1 MNLQTHQKKIV
12 AGAVKVLESNMIA
25 VYSNNYATDHYIS
38 QLNFGQP
45 YQVYH
50 FIEEYLASDDQIKIA
65 FVNHINMYNTAV
77 LEKLRQCQVTN
88 DNGGVFSYEIV
99 QLKEFS
105 DLVVAFDNE
114 IHPYHHN
121 IFQQHQQSN
130 VCWAIPGHINDP
142 LLVDPANVILWN
154 YHVDTMVDPYCKTLL
169 YKLKELDHTTPKPM
183 SFDALLGNQRAHR
196 DFVYDMIQS
205 QNLQKQILTTY
216 MNQGPSG
223 VMLID
228 NNFKTH
234 FEWEP
239 DIENFDSTVTR
250 STDSVQYQGCQL
262 ALSRI
267 LPIQVY
273 NRTAY
278 SIVTETGLD
287 NRYSFFTEK
296 TAKPMMARRLFV
308 MFSGYKFLQNLRNLG
323 FQTFDKVID
332 ESYDLMYNDNDRWSA
347 AFEQVQRLCKMDQ
360 SEVFAKIAP
369 AVEHNYHLVMNT
381 DWTQH
386 LLDQLQQKLTQF
398 LSTYNNNTQ
407 I

>member
-1 MNLQTHQKKIV
+1 MNLQTHQKKTV
-12 AGAVKVLESNMIA
+12 ADAGKVLESSMIA
-25 VYSNNYATDHYIS
+25 VYSNNISTDHYIS
-38 QLNFGQP
+38 QLKFGQS
-45 YQVYH
+45 YQIYH
-50 FIEEYLASDDQIKIA
+50 SVEQYLSSDSQIKIA
-65 FVNHINMYNTAV
+65 FVNHLN
-77 LEKLRQCQVTN
+77 
-88 DNGGVFSYEIV
+88 SYEPLDSEELRLYQEIDGCRFSHEIG
-99 QLKEFS
+99 QLKTLS

-114 IHPYHHN
+114 MQPYHYD
-121 IFQQHQQSN
+121 IFQQHQQPN
-130 VCWAIPGHINDP
+130 VCWAIPGHVNDQQ
-142 LLVDPANVILWN
+142 LVDPNNIILWN
-154 YHVDTMVDPYCKTLL
+154 HHVDTMVDPYCDRLL
-169 YKLKELDHTTPKPM
+169 HKLKELDHSTPKPM
-183 SFDALLGNQRAHR
+183 CFDALLGQPRAHR
-196 DFVYDMIQS
+196 DFVYDTIQF

-216 MNQGPSG
+216 MNWGRRG
-223 VMLID
+223 RLLI
-228 NNFKTH
+228 NNHFKEN

-239 DIENFDSTVTR
+239 DIENFDSTVTN
-250 STDSVQYQGCQL
+250 STNSVQYQGCQI

-278 SIVTETGLD
+278 SIVAETGLD

-323 FQTFDKVID
+323 FQTFDTVID

-369 AVEHNYHLVMNT
+369 AVEHNFHLVMNT

-386 LLDQLQQKLTQF
+386 MLDQLQQKLNQHLGTH
-398 LSTYNNNTQ
+398 NNSTQ

>member
-1 MNLQTHQKKIV
+1 V
-12 AGAVKVLESNMIA
+12 EKVLESNMIA

-38 QLNFGQP
+38 QLNFGYP

-50 FIEEYLASDDQIKIA
+50 SVEQYLGADAKIKIA
-65 FVNHINMYNTAV
+65 FVNHLN
-77 LEKLRQCQVTN
+77 
-88 DNGGVFSYEIV
+88 SYESLDSKNLQSYQGAIGRKFSHEIG
-99 QLKEFS
+99 QLKTLS

-114 IHPYHHN
+114 IHPYHSE
-121 IFQQHQQSN
+121 IFQQHQQPN
-130 VCWAIPGHINDP
+130 VCWAIPGYINDP
-142 LLVDPANVILWN
+142 SLVDSANTILWN
-154 YHVDTMVDPYCKTLL
+154 FHVEIMINPYCDTWLH
-169 YKLKELDHTTPKPM
+169 KLKELNHTTPKPM
-183 SFDALLGNQRAHR
+183 YFDALLGQPRAHR
-196 DFVYDMIQS
+196 DFVYDTIQS

-216 MNQGPSG
+216 QNQGYVSNL
-223 VMLID
+223 LID
-228 NNFKTH
+228 NDFKTN

-239 DIENFDSTVTR
+239 DIENFDNSVTR
-250 STDSVQYQGCQL
+250 STDYVQYQGCHL

-278 SIVTETGLD
+278 SIVAETGRH
-287 NRYSFFTEK
+287 NQYSFFTEK

-308 MFSGYKFLQNLRNLG
+308 MFSGYKFLQNLRTLG
-323 FQTFDKVID
+323 FQTFDTVID

-381 DWTQH
+381 DWTQYM
-386 LLDQLQQKLTQF
+386 LDQLQQKLTQR
-398 LSTYNNNTQ
+398 LLL
-407 I
+407 